1 MRDTLHRVIEVP
13 CSSERAW
20 GNVVDPSWLGDAGE
34 VELVPGGEGWVID
47 GDGVRYIVVEEVDEP
62 RRYVY
67 RWASFTEEPTRV
79 EIEVAPTPAGSL
91 IEIRESPLSSG
102 AQMSLCA
109 R

>member
-1 MRDTLHRVIEVP
+1 MRDTLHRVVEVS
-13 CSSERAW
+13 CSPEQAW
-20 GNVVDPSWLGDAGE
+20 ENVVDPSWLGDAGE
-34 VELVPGGEGWVID
+34 VELIPGGEGWVSD
-47 GDGVRYIVVEEVDEP
+47 DAGVRYIVVEEVDEP

-79 EIEVAPTPAGSL
+79 EIEVTPMSEGSL
-91 IEIRESPLSSG
+91 IEISESPVSTG